1 MSLTLASFTL
11 AEGEKELETAYPTV
25 PEAQTPTKI
34 TTPLPEY
41 VRYLFNFSIWIAGF
55 VAFATLIYGGVR
67 YITSAGSPSATADAR
82 GQIFAG
88 ILGLIIIISA
98 YAVLVNINPQLV
110 ILRVDYE
117 GAPAAGEVLGVYL
130 CKNASLDTENCVV
143 YTMSSD
149 TIDPKFDNHVQYI
162 YFKKAETITYGAVL
176 HEDKGRRGECG
187 IYTTDGPVSGKPSS
201 ITIFKQGNGGGKAGT
216 VYKHK
221 QYNELTNEKEYYDL
235 VTNEYKDLNNY
246 KFTNCKESLTNDCT
260 IDDKISSLKVSDGF
274 MIVLFE
280 GSDFTDRC
288 QVFTQDDEYLKI
300 GGYVRNDAVSSIIV
314 KPIQ

>member
-25 PEAQTPTKI
+25 PEAQTPTKV

-98 YAVLVNINPQLV
+98 YAILVNINPQLV

-117 GAPAAGEVLGVYL
+117 GAPAAGETLGVYL

-149 TIDPKFDNHVQYI
+149 TIDPNFDDEVKHVYL
-162 YFKKAETITYGAVL
+162 KNEAGTDYGVVL
-176 HEDKGRRGECG
+176 HRDKGRQGTCQV
-187 IYTTDGPVSGKPSS
+187 ILNDGPVNIKASS
-201 ITIFKQGNGGGKAGT
+201 ITVFRQTQSASGRGVTIYDGKNYQEGKFGHIGPYNSQIVVKDINEQLEHFDNEASSVEIDGNYLVILSKNKDIAGNCL
-216 VYKHK
+216 V
-221 QYNELTNEKEYYDL
+221 LTQSDPYLKSEGFD
-235 VTNEYKDLNNY
+235 NNV
-246 KFTNCKESLTNDCT
+246 KSFR
-260 IDDKISSLKVSDGF
+260 
-274 MIVLFE
+274 VLFI
-280 GSDFTDRC
+280 
-288 QVFTQDDEYLKI
+288 K
-300 GGYVRNDAVSSIIV
+300 
-314 KPIQ
+314 